1 MGERITTVERN
12 GLRFGIRDDGPIHGD
27 PIVLL
32 HGFPQDSRVWEAVAP
47 HLHAAGYRTFAPDQ
61 RGYSPDARPPRRRDY
76 GLDLLV
82 DDVAALIES
91 VPGGRA
97 HVVGHDW
104 GAAVAW
110 VLAAHRPDLV
120 RTVTAVSVP
129 HPTAFMRSFFT
140 SGQLLRSWYML
151 AFQLPWIPETLLSR
165 EKVARLL
172 LHGTGQPS
180 AATDRDVARLKDR
193 AAVRAGINWYRAV
206 PLSNPKSP
214 FGKITVPAL
223 MVWSDDDAAIGSA
236 GVDATARYVS
246 GPYRRETLVGTSHWI
261 PDEEPEKLARS
272 ILEHV
277 AVHG

>member
-1 MGERITTVERN
+1 MGERITTVERD
-12 GLRFGIRDDGPIHGD
+12 GLRFDIRDDGPIDGE

-32 HGFPQDSRVWEAVAP
+32 HGFPQDSRSWEAVAP

-61 RGYSPDARPPRRRDY
+61 RGYSPGARPPRRRDY
-76 GLDLLV
+76 SLDLLV

-104 GAAVAW
+104 GSAVAW
-110 VLAAHRPDLV
+110 VLAEQRPDLV
-120 RTVTAVSVP
+120 RTMTAVSVP
-129 HPTAFMRSFFT
+129 HPAAFMRSFVT

-151 AFQLPWIPETLLSR
+151 VFQLPWIPETLLSR
-165 EKVARLL
+165 EKVARQL

-206 PLSNPKSP
+206 PLSNPKSS

-223 MVWSDDDAAIGSA
+223 MVWSDKDTAIGSA

-261 PDEEPEKLARS
+261 PDEEPEKLARLV
-272 ILEHV
+272 LEHI
-277 AVHG
+277 AAHG

>member
-1 MGERITTVERN
+1 
-12 GLRFGIRDDGPIHGD
+12 
-27 PIVLL
+27 
-32 HGFPQDSRVWEAVAP
+32 
-47 HLHAAGYRTFAPDQ
+47 
-61 RGYSPDARPPRRRDY
+61 
-76 GLDLLV
+76 
-82 DDVAALIES
+82 
-91 VPGGRA
+91 
-97 HVVGHDW
+97 
-104 GAAVAW
+104 
-110 VLAAHRPDLV
+110 
-120 RTVTAVSVP
+120 
-129 HPTAFMRSFFT
+129 MRSFFT

-206 PLSNPKSP
+206 PLSNPKSS

-277 AVHG
+277 AAHG